1 MKRVLLSIALVAALA
16 GCQPKLDN
24 ALENGDFVESDFAV
38 TCLDG
43 TAYWVRKAG
52 HSGYMSPKIDRETR
66 LPAECDS

>member
-1 MKRVLLSIALVAALA
+1 VKRVLLYAALIVVLA
-16 GCQPKLDN
+16 GCSAKLDN
-24 ALENGDFVESDFAV
+24 VIGDGEYVESDFAV
-38 TCLDG
+38 ACLDG